1 MSEVFPDEGLDAV
14 LSVFPKNGANYAN
27 LWAGLFTGQSASAV
41 MARTGTLSACIAEP
55 SGGSYGR
62 QVVAASNWGAP
73 STSGNGRKVTNAQ
86 ITFPTAT
93 APWGTVNGFF
103 LASASTAGL
112 CIYQANFDDNT
123 GNNIQTNDV
132 QKVTPSMQFDG

>member
-1 MSEVFPDEGLDAV
+1 MAELFPDEGLDA
-14 LSVFPKNGANYAN
+14 LLTVFPKNGANYAN
-27 LWAGLFTGQSASAV
+27 LWAGLFTSQTASAV
-41 MARTGTLSACIAEP
+41 MSRTGTLSACIVEP
-55 SGGSYGR
+55 AGGAYTR
-62 QVVAASNWGAP
+62 MPVAASGWGAP

-103 LASASTAGL
+103 LGSASVAGV
-112 CIYQANFDDNT
+112 CVYQANFDDNT
-123 GNNIQTNDV
+123 GNNVGVNDQ